1 MLRLRLCFE
10 KTGRAIYLS
19 HLDLMRTFQRAFFR
33 ARIRVWHTEG
43 FNPQLYL
50 SMVQPLSLGFHGFRE
65 LMDVQWEE
73 GAWEDLPERLNAA
86 LPEGIRVLSCWEAKD
101 KAKLVSMAEYRLRLT
116 YDNGVGENECLGLIQ
131 FYGQEQILVM
141 KKTKRGQGE
150 ADIRP
155 QIIKMEGHLV
165 DEHTVELT
173 AFLAAGTT
181 VLNPSYLVSALPEHM
196 RPDFCEISRMGLYRE
211 DFSELR

>member
-33 ARIRVWHTEG
+33 ARIRAWHTEG

-73 GAWEDLPERLNAA
+73 GDWTDLPERLNQA
-86 LPEGIRVLSCWEAKD
+86 LPEGIRVLSCWEARD
-101 KAKLVSMAEYRLRLT
+101 KAKLVALAEYRLKLT
-116 YDNGVGENECLGLIQ
+116 YDAGVGEEKRQALVR
-131 FYGQEQILVM
+131 FYSQEEIKVL

-155 QIIKMEGHLV
+155 QIKKLEAALLDG
-165 DEHTVELT
+165 HTVELT
-173 AFLAAGTT
+173 TFLDAGGT
-181 VLNPSYLVSALPEHM
+181 VLNPNYLVAALPEEL
-196 RPDFCEISRMGLYRE
+196 RPDFAEISRMGLYRE
-211 DFSELR
+211 DFSEIR